1 MTASTMPDPAPV
13 LSGYQGLPD
22 TGCQSFSPEELY
34 FFDDIMNEVGLFMD
48 VAMTEP
54 TIELPKLNST
64 WEQPRAVPISPCS
77 SSSGASVVSEAS
89 TAYLYDSA
97 SPAMVTPSTSSNDL
111 RWQSDFSVPNPVAS
125 ADTKDQ
131 ASPITQ
137 TAVLRGSTTPK
148 GAVSAKALSPKPKR
162 RAGATK
168 ASPSPKK
175 RRVPA
180 LVKEVDPMDKQ
191 ELARR

>member
-13 LSGYQGLPD
+13 LSGDQGLPD

-54 TIELPKLNST
+54 SIELPKLNSD
-64 WEQPRAVPISPCS
+64 WEQPSAVPVSPCP
-77 SSSGASVVSEAS
+77 SSSGASVVSESS
-89 TAYLYDSA
+89 TAYLYDRA
-97 SPAMVTPSTSSNDL
+97 SPAMVTPSTSSHDL
-111 RWQSDFSVPNPVAS
+111 RWQSEFSVPNPVAS
-125 ADTKDQ
+125 AETKNQ

-137 TAVLRGSTTPK
+137 TAVLRGSTTSQ
-148 GAVSAKALSPKPKR
+148 GAPSTKALSPKPKR
-162 RAGATK
+162 RAVATK
-168 ASPSPKK
+168 VSPSPKK

-180 LVKEVDPMDKQ
+180 FVQEVDPMDKQ